1 MQIIKETSYVIV
13 NDDGTP
19 IPEELNQCYQE
30 LMKKFIEA
38 KVLGEQTQVNIHQ
51 ALRMAMVSIDN
62 HGAWMNGRLETEN
75 ANTKLFIYQNNGMKG
90 G

>member
-1 MQIIKETSYVIV
+1 MQIVKQTSYVIV

-30 LMKKFIEA
+30 LMKKFIDA
-38 KVLGEQTQVNIHQ
+38 KVLGEQSPVNMHS
-51 ALRMAMVSIDN
+51 ALRMAMVSIQH
-62 HGAWMNGRLETEN
+62 HGAWMNGTLSTE
-75 ANTKLFIYQNNGMKG
+75 KG

>member
-1 MQIIKETSYVIV
+1 MQIVKQTSYVIV

-30 LMKKFIEA
+30 LMKKFTEA
-38 KVLGEQTQVNIHQ
+38 NVLGKHSPISPYS
-51 ALRMAMVSIDN
+51 ALRMAMVSIQH
-62 HGAWMNGRLETEN
+62 HGAWMNGTLSTE
-75 ANTKLFIYQNNGMKG
+75 KG